1 MGHLPLETDGTLALS
16 RLDEITKRYEEN
28 PRRFFAPLA
37 NAYRKA
43 GELSRSIS
51 LCQRYLQ
58 DQPGNLHGQVVYGR
72 ALFDAGRLDE
82 AGVIFGVALALDPEH
97 LITLRQLGDI
107 ARLKHEAIEAIEWY
121 KRVLDAD
128 PRNDEVLALVNELN
142 AASAPVDQIVESPA
156 SSDLRVE
163 VGLGLEIGGS
173 ADLDAQSDGAGSS
186 PSESLAAHETP
197 SVFVTA
203 TMAELYLKQ
212 GFRNKARQ
220 IYQQLAA
227 INPSDASLR
236 DCVRRLDR
244 GDRSDRG
251 DRGDRGDR
259 SDRASPALEVATAAS
274 VAAEPV
280 VRPQAA
286 PSVLSFNQ
294 FFDRVGASGAAE
306 SASGAVPIAG
316 SPSILPAEPT
326 VPASPAEP
334 TVPASP
340 AEPTVPASPANYAP
354 VNSWLTGV
362 RGQ

>member
-43 GELSRSIS
+43 GDLSRSIS

-82 AGVIFGVALALDPEH
+82 AGVIFGIALALDPEH

-142 AASAPVDQIVESPA
+142 TASAPVDQIVESPA

-186 PSESLAAHETP
+186 PSESLSAHETP

-227 INPSDASLR
+227 MNPSDASLR

-244 GDRSDRG
+244 
-251 DRGDRGDR
+251 
-259 SDRASPALEVATAAS
+259 SDRASPTLEMATAAS
-274 VAAEPV
+274 VAAVPI

-294 FFDRVGASGAAE
+294 FFDRVGAAGAAE
-306 SASGAVPIAG
+306 SASWAVPIAG
-316 SPSILPAEPT
+316 SPSIL
-326 VPASPAEP
+326 
-334 TVPASP
+334 P

>member
-43 GELSRSIS
+43 GDLSRSIS

-82 AGVIFGVALALDPEH
+82 AEVIFGIAFALDPEH

-107 ARLKHEAIEAIEWY
+107 AKSKREAIKAIAWY
-121 KRVLDAD
+121 RRVLDAD

-142 AASAPVDQIVESPA
+142 TASAPVDQIVESPA

-163 VGLGLEIGGS
+163 VGLGLEIGGG

-186 PSESLAAHETP
+186 PSESLPAHETP

-227 INPSDASLR
+227 MNPSDASLR

-244 GDRSDRG
+244 
-251 DRGDRGDR
+251 
-259 SDRASPALEVATAAS
+259 SDRASPTLEMAPAAS
-274 VAAEPV
+274 VAAVPV

-294 FFDRVGASGAAE
+294 FFDGVGAAGAAE

-326 VPASPAEP
+326 VPASPA
-334 TVPASP
+334 
-340 AEPTVPASPANYAP
+340 NYAP

>member
-82 AGVIFGVALALDPEH
+82 AGVIFGIAFALDPEH

-128 PRNDEVLALVNELN
+128 PRNDEVLALVYELN
-142 AASAPVDQIVESPA
+142 TASAPVDQIVESPA

-173 ADLDAQSDGAGSS
+173 ADLDAQSDGAVSS

-244 GDRSDRG
+244 GDR
-251 DRGDRGDR
+251 
-259 SDRASPALEVATAAS
+259 ASPTLEMATAAS
-274 VAAEPV
+274 VAAVPV

-294 FFDRVGASGAAE
+294 FFDRVGAAGAAG

-326 VPASPAEP
+326 VPASPA
-334 TVPASP
+334 
-340 AEPTVPASPANYAP
+340 NYAP

>member
-43 GELSRSIS
+43 GDLSRSIS

-82 AGVIFGVALALDPEH
+82 AGVIFGIALALDPEH

-142 AASAPVDQIVESPA
+142 TASAPVDQIVESPA

-186 PSESLAAHETP
+186 PSESLSAHETP

-227 INPSDASLR
+227 MNPSDASLR

-244 GDRSDRG
+244 
-251 DRGDRGDR
+251 
-259 SDRASPALEVATAAS
+259 SDRASPTLEMATAAS
-274 VAAEPV
+274 VAAVPI

-294 FFDRVGASGAAE
+294 FFDRVGAAGAAE

-326 VPASPAEP
+326 VPASPA
-334 TVPASP
+334 
-340 AEPTVPASPANYAP
+340 NYAP

>member
-43 GELSRSIS
+43 GDLSRSIS

-58 DQPGNLHGQVVYGR
+58 DQPDNLHGQVVYGR

-82 AGVIFGVALALDPEH
+82 AGVIFGIALALDPEH

-142 AASAPVDQIVESPA
+142 TASAPVDQIAESPA

-163 VGLGLEIGGS
+163 VGLGLEIGGG

-227 INPSDASLR
+227 MNPSDASLR

-244 GDRSDRG
+244 
-251 DRGDRGDR
+251 
-259 SDRASPALEVATAAS
+259 SDRASPTLEMATAAS
-274 VAAEPV
+274 VAAVPV

-294 FFDRVGASGAAE
+294 FFDRVGAAGAAG

-326 VPASPAEP
+326 VPASPA
-334 TVPASP
+334 
-340 AEPTVPASPANYAP
+340 NYAQ

>member
-43 GELSRSIS
+43 GDLSRSIS

-58 DQPGNLHGQVVYGR
+58 DQPDNLHGQVVYGR

-82 AGVIFGVALALDPEH
+82 AEVIFGIAFALDPEH

-142 AASAPVDQIVESPA
+142 TASAPVDQIAESPA

-163 VGLGLEIGGS
+163 VGLGLEIGGG

-244 GDRSDRG
+244 
-251 DRGDRGDR
+251 
-259 SDRASPALEVATAAS
+259 SDRASPTLEMATAAS
-274 VAAEPV
+274 VAAVPV

-294 FFDRVGASGAAE
+294 FFDRVGAAGAAG

-326 VPASPAEP
+326 VPASPA
-334 TVPASP
+334 
-340 AEPTVPASPANYAP
+340 NYVQ

>member
-43 GELSRSIS
+43 GDLSRSIS

-58 DQPGNLHGQVVYGR
+58 DQPDNLHGQVVYGR

-82 AGVIFGVALALDPEH
+82 AEVIFGIAFALDPEH

-142 AASAPVDQIVESPA
+142 TASAPVDQIAESPA

-163 VGLGLEIGGS
+163 VGLGLEIGGG

-227 INPSDASLR
+227 MNPSDASLR

-244 GDRSDRG
+244 
-251 DRGDRGDR
+251 
-259 SDRASPALEVATAAS
+259 SDRASPTLEMATAAS
-274 VAAEPV
+274 VAAVPV

-294 FFDRVGASGAAE
+294 FFDRVGAAGAAG

-326 VPASPAEP
+326 VPASPA
-334 TVPASP
+334 
-340 AEPTVPASPANYAP
+340 NYAQ

>member
-43 GELSRSIS
+43 GDLSRSIS

-82 AGVIFGVALALDPEH
+82 AEVIFGIAFALDPEH

-142 AASAPVDQIVESPA
+142 TASAPVDQIVESPA

-186 PSESLAAHETP
+186 PSESLSAHETP

-227 INPSDASLR
+227 MNPSDASLR

-244 GDRSDRG
+244 
-251 DRGDRGDR
+251 
-259 SDRASPALEVATAAS
+259 SDRASPTLEMATAAS
-274 VAAEPV
+274 VAAVPV

-294 FFDRVGASGAAE
+294 FFDRVGAAGAAE

-326 VPASPAEP
+326 VPASPA
-334 TVPASP
+334 
-340 AEPTVPASPANYAP
+340 NYAP

>member
-43 GELSRSIS
+43 GDLSRSIS

-58 DQPGNLHGQVVYGR
+58 DQPDNLHGQVVYGR

-82 AGVIFGVALALDPEH
+82 AEVIFGIAFALDPEH

-142 AASAPVDQIVESPA
+142 TASAPVDQIAESPA

-163 VGLGLEIGGS
+163 VGLGLEIGGG

-244 GDRSDRG
+244 
-251 DRGDRGDR
+251 
-259 SDRASPALEVATAAS
+259 SDRASPTLELATAAS
-274 VAAEPV
+274 VAAVPV

-294 FFDRVGASGAAE
+294 FFDRVGAAGAAG

-326 VPASPAEP
+326 VPASPA
-334 TVPASP
+334 
-340 AEPTVPASPANYAP
+340 NYAQ

>member
-43 GELSRSIS
+43 GDLSRSIS

-58 DQPGNLHGQVVYGR
+58 DQPDNLHGQVVYGR

-82 AGVIFGVALALDPEH
+82 AEVIFGIAFALDPEH

-107 ARLKHEAIEAIEWY
+107 ARLRNEAIEAIEWY

-142 AASAPVDQIVESPA
+142 TASAPVDQIAESPA

-227 INPSDASLR
+227 MNPSDASLR

-244 GDRSDRG
+244 
-251 DRGDRGDR
+251 
-259 SDRASPALEVATAAS
+259 SDRASPTLEMATAAS
-274 VAAEPV
+274 VAAVPV

-294 FFDRVGASGAAE
+294 FFDRVGAAGAAG

-326 VPASPAEP
+326 VPASPA
-334 TVPASP
+334 
-340 AEPTVPASPANYAP
+340 NYAQ

>member
-43 GELSRSIS
+43 GDLSRSIS

-58 DQPGNLHGQVVYGR
+58 DQPDNLHGQVVYGR

-82 AGVIFGVALALDPEH
+82 AEVIFGIAFALDPEH

-142 AASAPVDQIVESPA
+142 TASAPVDQIAESPA

-163 VGLGLEIGGS
+163 VGLGLEIGGG

-227 INPSDASLR
+227 MNPSDASLR

-244 GDRSDRG
+244 
-251 DRGDRGDR
+251 
-259 SDRASPALEVATAAS
+259 SDRASPTLEMATAAS
-274 VAAEPV
+274 VAAVPV

-294 FFDRVGASGAAE
+294 FFDRVGAAGAAG

-326 VPASPAEP
+326 VPASPA
-334 TVPASP
+334 
-340 AEPTVPASPANYAP
+340 NYVQ

>member
-43 GELSRSIS
+43 GDLSRSIS

-82 AGVIFGVALALDPEH
+82 AGVIFGIALALDPEH

-186 PSESLAAHETP
+186 PSESLSAHETP

-227 INPSDASLR
+227 MNPSDASLR

-244 GDRSDRG
+244 
-251 DRGDRGDR
+251 
-259 SDRASPALEVATAAS
+259 SDRASPTLEMATAAS
-274 VAAEPV
+274 VAAVPI

-294 FFDRVGASGAAE
+294 FFDRVGAAGAAE

-326 VPASPAEP
+326 VPASPA
-334 TVPASP
+334 
-340 AEPTVPASPANYAP
+340 NYAP

>member
-43 GELSRSIS
+43 GDLSRSIS

-58 DQPGNLHGQVVYGR
+58 DQPDNLHGQVVYGR

-82 AGVIFGVALALDPEH
+82 AGVIFGIALALDPEH

-142 AASAPVDQIVESPA
+142 TASAPVDQIVESPA

-186 PSESLAAHETP
+186 PSESLSAHETP

-227 INPSDASLR
+227 MNPSDASLR

-244 GDRSDRG
+244 
-251 DRGDRGDR
+251 
-259 SDRASPALEVATAAS
+259 SDRASPTLEMATAAS
-274 VAAEPV
+274 VAAVPV

-294 FFDRVGASGAAE
+294 FFDRVGAAGAAG

-326 VPASPAEP
+326 VPASPA
-334 TVPASP
+334 
-340 AEPTVPASPANYAP
+340 NYAQ

>member
-43 GELSRSIS
+43 GDLSRSIS

-58 DQPGNLHGQVVYGR
+58 DQPDNLHGQVVYGR

-82 AGVIFGVALALDPEH
+82 AEVIFGIAFALDPEH

-107 ARLKHEAIEAIEWY
+107 ARLRNEAIEAIEWY

-142 AASAPVDQIVESPA
+142 TASAPVDQIAESPA

-163 VGLGLEIGGS
+163 VGLGLEIGGG

-227 INPSDASLR
+227 MNPSDASLR

-244 GDRSDRG
+244 
-251 DRGDRGDR
+251 
-259 SDRASPALEVATAAS
+259 SDRASPTLEMATAAS
-274 VAAEPV
+274 VAAVPV

-294 FFDRVGASGAAE
+294 FFDGVGAAGAAE

-326 VPASPAEP
+326 VPASPA
-334 TVPASP
+334 
-340 AEPTVPASPANYAP
+340 NYAP

>member
-43 GELSRSIS
+43 GDLSRSIS

-58 DQPGNLHGQVVYGR
+58 DQPDNLHGQVVYGR

-82 AGVIFGVALALDPEH
+82 AEVIFGIAFALDPEH

-107 ARLKHEAIEAIEWY
+107 ARLRNEAIEAIEWY

-142 AASAPVDQIVESPA
+142 TASAPVDQIAESPA

-163 VGLGLEIGGS
+163 VGLGLEIGGG

-227 INPSDASLR
+227 MNPSDASLR

-244 GDRSDRG
+244 
-251 DRGDRGDR
+251 
-259 SDRASPALEVATAAS
+259 SDRASPTLEMATAAS
-274 VAAEPV
+274 VAAVPV

-294 FFDRVGASGAAE
+294 FFDRVGAAGAAG

-326 VPASPAEP
+326 VPASPA
-334 TVPASP
+334 
-340 AEPTVPASPANYAP
+340 NYAP